1 MQVRFVALLALL
13 ALVLPAAAASL
24 SAEQT
29 HHCRWCATQFA
40 PAAVDSPAYRKYAP
54 DRRVD
59 LLHLALDVTPDF
71 KARTVAG
78 TATLTFK
85 PIATPL
91 EELRLDAVEL
101 RVASVTSSEKLASHE
116 VTDRE
121 IVLHF
126 APPIPVGKEARVTV
140 KYSAEPRKGLYFRT
154 PEMGYAETH
163 LWTQGEPGEARHWF
177 PSIDHPVEKFTS
189 EVTCRVPAG
198 MVALSNG
205 RQVSAQSGA
214 GGLVAFHWVQEKP
227 HVTYLITLVAGQLKK
242 IEDKHRD
249 IPLEFWTT
257 PSDHAAAPNS
267 FRNTKHMMQ
276 FFEREI
282 GVNYPWAK
290 YGQVAVHDYH
300 WGGMENTSLT
310 TLNFRTLFTPETENL
325 FSSDSL
331 VAHELAHQWF
341 GDLVTCKDWSHIWLN
356 EGFATYYDWM
366 WQGDF
371 GGTNETLYALYSAA
385 KGILANQNE
394 TRGIVWRKFGD
405 PEEMFNYLAYPKG
418 AWVLHMLRCQL
429 GADLY
434 RKCVRTY
441 LDRHGYGSVET
452 ADLRKVI
459 EELSGRSYERFFEQ
473 WVHGIGAPTLDVTY
487 AWDEKAK
494 LARVS
499 VRQTQKIS
507 DEAHLF
513 QFPLTLRFKSKSGV
527 TDHTVQIRDK
537 EEDFHLP
544 LKAAPDVVRVDPGL
558 TLLARINFKPATP
571 MLFAQLADKGD
582 FTGQLH
588 ALDNLAGRSDGETIA
603 KLKAALNSDSHYA
616 IRTRAADLLK
626 QARTDESL
634 AALIA
639 SAGGLQPPSAVS
651 GPKGATTAKNTTDG
665 GFKPPALAN
674 DARVRNAIV
683 AALGG
688 FYHDDAFAALK
699 QTLAT
704 EKNPGIQAAALR
716 ALGPYAKP
724 EARDLLVK
732 FLNAP
737 SYRDRLAEAAIAGM
751 KAQDDPA
758 FIAPLLAALQ
768 SRESTL
774 MSTVFS
780 AGLDALASLAR
791 NEAKKDAVRDFLTA
805 RVNSP
810 KERVRLAALT
820 ALGTLEDPRAIAAVE
835 TFTALAAD
843 RPEKAA
849 ADKALVQLR
858 TARKP
863 GEDLKGLRTEVLDL
877 QKSNRE
883 LKKDLETLKKKLE
896 AK

>member
-1 MQVRFVALLALL
+1 MQVRLVALLALL
-13 ALVLPAAAASL
+13 TFAASGHAASL
-24 SAEQT
+24 STEQQA
-29 HHCRWCATQFA
+29 HMCRWCSAQFA

-59 LLHLALDVTPDF
+59 ILHLALDVTPDF
-71 KARTVAG
+71 KARTLAG
-78 TATLTFK
+78 TATLSFK
-85 PIATPL
+85 PIASPL
-91 EELRLDAVEL
+91 EELRLDAVDL
-101 RVASVTSSEKLASHE
+101 RVASVSSSEKLLGHQ
-116 VTDRE
+116 VTDSQ
-121 IVLHF
+121 IVFTF

-163 LWTQGEPGEARHWF
+163 LWTQGEPSEARHWF
-177 PSIDHPVEKFTS
+177 PSFDHPVEKFTS
-189 EVTCRVPAG
+189 EVTCHVPAG

-205 RQVSAQSGA
+205 RQVSAQPGA
-214 GGLVAFHWVQEKP
+214 GGLIAFHWAQEKP
-227 HVTYLITLVAGQLKK
+227 HANYLITLVAGRLAK

-257 PSDHAAAPNS
+257 PSDLAAAPSS
-267 FRNTKHMMQ
+267 FRNTKNMMQ

-290 YGQVAVHDYH
+290 YGQACVHDYH

-310 TLNFRTLFTPETENL
+310 TLNFRTLFTAETENL
-325 FSSDSL
+325 FNSDSL

-341 GDLVTCKDWSHIWLN
+341 GDLVTCKDWSQIWLN
-356 EGFATYYDWM
+356 EGFATYYDWL

-371 GGTNETLYALYSAA
+371 GGTNETLFALHSAA

-394 TRGIVWRKFGD
+394 TRGIVWRKFGE

-441 LDRHGYGSVET
+441 LDRHAYGSVTTE
-452 ADLRKVI
+452 DLKKVI
-459 EELSGRSYERFFEQ
+459 EELSGRSFDRFFDQ
-473 WVHGIGAPTLDVTY
+473 WVHGIGAPTLEVNY
-487 AWDEKAK
+487 SWDEKAK

-499 VRQTQKIS
+499 VKQTQKIS
-507 DEAHLF
+507 DDAHLF
-513 QFPLTLRFKSKSGV
+513 QFPLTLRFKSKSGT
-527 TDHTVQIRDK
+527 TDHTVQVRDK
-537 EEDFHLP
+537 EEDFYIP

-558 TLLARINFKPATP
+558 TLLARINFKPPTP
-571 MLFAQLADKGD
+571 MLHAQLADKTD
-582 FTGQLH
+582 LIGQLL

-603 KLKAALNSDSHYA
+603 KLKAALNGDSHYA
-616 IRTRAADLLK
+616 VRTRAADLLK
-626 QARTDESL
+626 QARTDEAL
-634 AALIA
+634 AALLA
-639 SAGGLQPPSAVS
+639 SAAAV
-651 GPKGATTAKNTTDG
+651 GARTPTSVSRTADVG
-665 GFKPPALAN
+665 VRAP
-674 DARVRNAIV
+674 DARVRSAV
-683 AALGG
+683 VSALGG
-688 FYHDDAFAALK
+688 FYHEDAFAALK

-704 EKNPGIQAAALR
+704 EKNPGIQATALR

-724 EARDLLVK
+724 EVRDLLVK
-732 FLNAP
+732 FLNTP

-751 KAQDDPA
+751 KSQDDPA
-758 FIAPLLAALQ
+758 FAAPLLAALQ
-768 SRESTL
+768 SREATLQST
-774 MSTVFS
+774 TFS
-780 AGLDALASLAR
+780 AGLDALAFLSR
-791 NEAKKDAVRDFLTA
+791 NEAKKDSVRDFLA
-805 RVNSP
+805 VRVNSL
-810 KERVRLAALT
+810 KERVRLSAIT
-820 ALGTLEDPRAIAAVE
+820 ALGTLEDPRAIAVLE
-835 TFTALAAD
+835 TFTPLAAD

-849 ADKALVQLR
+849 ADKAIEKLR

-863 GEDLKGLRTEVLDL
+863 TDDLKGLRTEVLDL

>member
-1 MQVRFVALLALL
+1 MQVRLAVSFALLT
-13 ALVLPAAAASL
+13 LVLPTFAASL
-24 SAEQT
+24 ASGHA
-29 HHCRWCATQFA
+29 HHCRWCAAQFA

-101 RVASVTSSEKLASHE
+101 RVASVTSTEKLVAHQ

-126 APPIPVGKEARVTV
+126 APPVPVGKEARVTV

-163 LWTQGEPGEARHWF
+163 LWTQGEPGEARYWF

-205 RQVSAQSGA
+205 RQVSAQPGA
-214 GGLVAFHWVQEKP
+214 GGLVAFHWAQEKP

-257 PSDHAAAPNS
+257 PSDIAAAPNS
-267 FRNTKHMMQ
+267 FRHTKHMMQ

-290 YGQVAVHDYH
+290 YGQAAVHDYH

-310 TLNFRTLFTPETENL
+310 TLNFRTLFTAETENL

-356 EGFATYYDWM
+356 EGFATYYDWL

-371 GGTNETLYALYSAA
+371 GGTNETLHALYSAA

-434 RKCVRTY
+434 RQCVRTY
-441 LDRHGYGSVET
+441 LDRHAYGTVET

-473 WVHGIGAPTLDVTY
+473 WVYGIGAPTLDVTY

-499 VRQTQKIS
+499 VKQTQKIS

-527 TDHTVQIRDK
+527 TDHIVQVHDK
-537 EEDFHLP
+537 EEDFYLP

-558 TLLARINFKPATP
+558 TLLARINFKPAAP
-571 MLFAQLADKGD
+571 MLFAQFADKSD
-582 FTGQLH
+582 FIGQHH

-616 IRTRAADLLK
+616 IRSRAAELLK

-634 AALIA
+634 AALI
-639 SAGGLQPPSAVS
+639 SS
-651 GPKGATTAKNTTDG
+651 
-665 GFKPPALAN
+665 LAPTERETVR

-688 FYHDDAFAALK
+688 FYHEDAFAALK
-699 QTLAT
+699 QSLAT
-704 EKNPGIQAAALR
+704 EKNPGIQATALR

-732 FLNAP
+732 FLNTP

-751 KAQDDPA
+751 KAQEDSA
-758 FIAPLLAALQ
+758 FVAPLLAALQ
-768 SRESTL
+768 THEATL

-780 AGLDALASLAR
+780 AGLDALATLAR
-791 NEAKKDAVRDFLTA
+791 NEAKKDSLRDFLTA
-805 RVNSP
+805 RVNSS
-810 KERVRLAALT
+810 KERVRLAAIT
-820 ALGTLEDPRAIAAVE
+820 ALGTLEDARAIAALE
-835 TFTALAAD
+835 TFTGLAAD
-843 RPEKAA
+843 RPEKTA

-883 LKKDLETLKKKLE
+883 MKKDLEMLKKKLE

>member
-1 MQVRFVALLALL
+1 MQVRFLALL
-13 ALVLPAAAASL
+13 ALFMVVAPARAASL
-24 SAEQT
+24 SAEQQT
-29 HHCRWCATQFA
+29 HLCRWCSAQFA
-40 PAAVDSPAYRKYAP
+40 PAPVDSPAYRKYAP

-59 LLHLALDVTPDF
+59 ILHLALDVTPDF
-71 KARTVAG
+71 KARTLVG
-78 TATLTFK
+78 TATVTFK

-91 EELRLDAVEL
+91 EELRLDAVDL
-101 RVASVTSSEKLASHE
+101 RIASVTSSEKLLGHQ

-121 IVLHF
+121 IVFTF
-126 APPIPVGKEARVTV
+126 APPIPVGKEARVVV

-154 PEMGYAETH
+154 PEMGYPETH
-163 LWTQGEPGEARHWF
+163 LWTQGEPSEARHWF
-177 PSIDHPVEKFTS
+177 PSFDHPVEKFTS
-189 EVTCRVPAG
+189 EVTCHVPAG

-205 RQVSAQSGA
+205 RQVSAQPSA
-214 GGLVAFHWVQEKP
+214 GGLTAFHWVQEKP

-257 PSDHAAAPNS
+257 PRDLAAAPNS
-267 FRNTKHMMQ
+267 YRHTKHMME

-290 YGQVAVHDYH
+290 YGQAAVHDYH

-310 TLNFRTLFTPETENL
+310 TLNYRTLFTAETENL

-341 GDLVTCKDWSHIWLN
+341 GDFVTCKDWSQIWLN
-356 EGFATYYDWM
+356 EGFATYYDWL

-371 GGTNETLYALYSAA
+371 GGTNETLYALHSAA

-394 TRGIVWRKFGD
+394 TRGIVWRKFGE

-434 RKCVRTY
+434 RRCVRTY
-441 LDRHGYGSVET
+441 LDRHAFGSVTTE
-452 ADLRKVI
+452 DLKKVI
-459 EELSGRSYERFFEQ
+459 EELSGRSFDRFFDQ
-473 WVHGIGAPTLDVTY
+473 WVHGLGAPTLDVTY

-499 VRQTQKIS
+499 VKQSQKIS

-513 QFPLTLRFKSKSGV
+513 QFPLTLRFKSKSGT
-527 TDHTVQIRDK
+527 TDHTVQVRDK
-537 EEDFHLP
+537 EEDFYLP

-571 MLFAQLADKGD
+571 MLLAQLADKTD
-582 FTGQLH
+582 FLGQLH
-588 ALDNLAGRSDGETIA
+588 ALDNLAGRSDSETVA

-626 QARTDESL
+626 QARTDESMIALL
-634 AALIA
+634 ASTKQA
-639 SAGGLQPPSAVS
+639 
-651 GPKGATTAKNTTDG
+651 
-665 GFKPPALAN
+665 
-674 DARVRNAIV
+674 DARIRSSVV
-683 AALGG
+683 SALGG

-704 EKNPGIQAAALR
+704 EKNPGIQATALR

-724 EARDLLVK
+724 EVRDLLVK
-732 FLNAP
+732 FLNTP
-737 SYRDRLAEAAIAGM
+737 SYRDRLTEAAIAGM

-768 SRESTL
+768 SREATL
-774 MSTVFS
+774 PSTVFS
-780 AGLDALASLAR
+780 AGLDALATLAR
-791 NEAKKDAVRDFLTA
+791 NEPKKDSIRDFLTA

-810 KERVRLAALT
+810 KERVRLAAIT
-820 ALGTLEDPRAIAAVE
+820 ALGTLEDPRALAALE

-849 ADKALVQLR
+849 ADKALAQLR

-863 GEDLKGLRTEVLDL
+863 GDDLKGLRTEVLDL

>member
-1 MQVRFVALLALL
+1 MQIRPAALLALL
-13 ALVLPAAAASL
+13 AFVLPLA
-24 SAEQT
+24 AEQT
-29 HHCRWCATQFA
+29 HLCRWCAAQFA
-40 PAAVDSPAYRKYAP
+40 PAQVDSPAYRKYAP

-101 RVASVTSSEKLASHE
+101 RVASVTSSQKLAAHQ

-121 IVLHF
+121 IVLTF

-189 EVTCRVPAG
+189 EVTCHVPAG

-205 RQVSAQSGA
+205 RQVSAQPGA
-214 GGLVAFHWVQEKP
+214 GGLTAFHWAQEKP

-257 PSDHAAAPNS
+257 PSDLAAAPNS
-267 FRNTKHMMQ
+267 FRQTKHMMQ

-282 GVNYPWAK
+282 GVNYPWSK

-310 TLNFRTLFTPETENL
+310 TLNFRTLFTAETENL

-371 GGTNETLYALYSAA
+371 GGTNETLHALYSAA

-394 TRGIVWRKFGD
+394 TRGIVWRKFGEPD
-405 PEEMFNYLAYPKG
+405 EMFNYLAYPKG

-441 LDRHGYGSVET
+441 LDRHAYGSVET

-487 AWDEKAK
+487 TWDEKAK

-499 VRQTQKIS
+499 VKQSQKLS

-513 QFPLTLRFKSKSGV
+513 QFPLTLRFKSKSGT
-527 TDHTVQIRDK
+527 TDHTVQVRDK
-537 EEDFHLP
+537 EEDFYLP
-544 LKAAPDVVRVDPGL
+544 LKAAPEVVRVDPGL
-558 TLLARINFKPATP
+558 TLLARINFKPPTP
-571 MLFAQLADKGD
+571 MLLAQLADKTD
-582 FTGQLH
+582 LIGQLL
-588 ALDNLAGRSDGETIA
+588 ALDNLAGRSDGETIT
-603 KLKAALNSDSHYA
+603 KLKAALNGDSHYA
-616 IRTRAADLLK
+616 VRTRTAELLR

-634 AALIA
+634 AALVSSLA
-639 SAGGLQPPSAVS
+639 PTGGE
-651 GPKGATTAKNTTDG
+651 GRGEGAR
-665 GFKPPALAN
+665 

-683 AALGG
+683 SALGG
-688 FYHDDAFAALK
+688 FYHETAFAALK

-704 EKNPGIQAAALR
+704 EKNPGIQATALR
-716 ALGPYAKP
+716 ALGPYAKS
-724 EARDLLVK
+724 EVRDLLVK
-732 FLNAP
+732 FLNTP

-758 FIAPLLAALQ
+758 FA
-768 SRESTL
+768 T
-774 MSTVFS
+774 
-780 AGLDALASLAR
+780 
-791 NEAKKDAVRDFLTA
+791 
-805 RVNSP
+805 
-810 KERVRLAALT
+810 
-820 ALGTLEDPRAIAAVE
+820 
-835 TFTALAAD
+835 
-843 RPEKAA
+843 
-849 ADKALVQLR
+849 
-858 TARKP
+858 
-863 GEDLKGLRTEVLDL
+863 
-877 QKSNRE
+877 
-883 LKKDLETLKKKLE
+883 
-896 AK
+896 

>member
-1 MQVRFVALLALL
+1 MQVRLAVSFALLT
-13 ALVLPAAAASL
+13 LVLPTFAASL
-24 SAEQT
+24 ASGHA
-29 HHCRWCATQFA
+29 HHCRWCAAQFA

-78 TATLTFK
+78 TAMLTFK

-91 EELRLDAVEL
+91 EELRLDAVDL
-101 RVASVTSSEKLASHE
+101 HVASVTSTEKIAAHQ

-126 APPIPVGKEARVTV
+126 APPVPVGKEARVTV

-163 LWTQGEPGEARHWF
+163 LWTQGEPGEARYWF

-205 RQVSAQSGA
+205 RQVSAQPGA
-214 GGLVAFHWVQEKP
+214 GGLVAFHWAQEKP

-257 PSDHAAAPNS
+257 PSDIAAAPNS
-267 FRNTKHMMQ
+267 FRHTKHMMQ

-290 YGQVAVHDYH
+290 YGQAAVHDYH

-310 TLNFRTLFTPETENL
+310 TLNFRTLFTAETENL

-356 EGFATYYDWM
+356 EGFATYYDWL

-371 GGTNETLYALYSAA
+371 GGTNETLHALYSAA

-434 RKCVRTY
+434 RQCVRTY
-441 LDRHGYGSVET
+441 LDRHAYGTVET

-473 WVHGIGAPTLDVTY
+473 WVYGIGAPTLDVTY
-487 AWDEKAK
+487 AWDDKAK

-499 VRQTQKIS
+499 VKQTQKIS

-527 TDHTVQIRDK
+527 TDHIVQVRDK
-537 EEDFHLP
+537 EEDFYLP

-571 MLFAQLADKGD
+571 MLFAQLADKSD
-582 FTGQLH
+582 LIGQHH

-616 IRTRAADLLK
+616 IRSRAAELLK

-634 AALIA
+634 AALI
-639 SAGGLQPPSAVS
+639 SS
-651 GPKGATTAKNTTDG
+651 
-665 GFKPPALAN
+665 LAPTERETVR

-688 FYHDDAFAALK
+688 FYHEDAFAALK
-699 QTLAT
+699 QSLAT
-704 EKNPGIQAAALR
+704 EKNPGIQATALR

-732 FLNAP
+732 FLNTP
-737 SYRDRLAEAAIAGM
+737 SYRDRLAEAAMAGM

-758 FIAPLLAALQ
+758 FVAPLLAALQ
-768 SRESTL
+768 AHEATL

-780 AGLDALASLAR
+780 AGLDALATLAR
-791 NEAKKDAVRDFLTA
+791 NEAKKDSLRDFLTA
-805 RVNSP
+805 RVNSS
-810 KERVRLAALT
+810 KERVRLAAIT
-820 ALGTLEDPRAIAAVE
+820 ALGTLEDPRAIAALE
-835 TFTALAAD
+835 TFTGLAAD
-843 RPEKAA
+843 RPEKTA
-849 ADKALVQLR
+849 ADKALVLLR

-883 LKKDLETLKKKLE
+883 MKKDLEMLKKKLE

>member
-1 MQVRFVALLALL
+1 MQVRLAALLALF
-13 ALVLPAAAASL
+13 AFVAPL
-24 SAEQT
+24 SAEQQT
-29 HHCRWCATQFA
+29 HLCRWCSAQFA
-40 PAAVDSPAYRKYAP
+40 PAPVDSPAYRKYAP

-59 LLHLALDVTPDF
+59 ILHLALDVTPDF
-71 KARTVAG
+71 KARSIAG
-78 TATLTFK
+78 TATVTFK

-91 EELRLDAVEL
+91 EELRLDAVDL
-101 RVASVTSSEKLASHE
+101 RIASVTSSEKLLGHQ

-121 IVLHF
+121 IVFTF
-126 APPIPVGKEARVTV
+126 APPIPVGKEARVVV

-163 LWTQGEPGEARHWF
+163 LWTQGEPSEARHWF
-177 PSIDHPVEKFTS
+177 PSFDHPVEKFTS
-189 EVTCRVPAG
+189 EMTCHVPAG

-205 RQVSAQSGA
+205 RQVSAQPGA
-214 GGLVAFHWVQEKP
+214 GGLTAFHWVQEKP

-257 PSDHAAAPNS
+257 PSDLAAAPNS
-267 FRNTKHMMQ
+267 FRNTRHMMQ

-290 YGQVAVHDYH
+290 YGQAAVHDYH

-310 TLNFRTLFTPETENL
+310 TLNFRTLFTAETENL

-341 GDLVTCKDWSHIWLN
+341 GDMVTCKDWSQIWLN
-356 EGFATYYDWM
+356 EGFATYYDWL
-366 WQGDF
+366 WQGDH
-371 GGTNETLYALYSAA
+371 GGTNETLFALHSAA
-385 KGILANQNE
+385 KGILANANE
-394 TRGIVWRKFGD
+394 TRGIVWRKFGE

-434 RKCVRTY
+434 RRCIRTY
-441 LDRHGYGSVET
+441 LDRHAFGSVTTE
-452 ADLRKVI
+452 DLKKVI
-459 EELSGRSYERFFEQ
+459 EEQSGRSFDRFFDQ

-494 LARVS
+494 LARVT
-499 VRQTQKIS
+499 VKQTQKIS

-513 QFPLTLRFKSKSGV
+513 QFPLTLRFKSKSGT
-527 TDHTVQIRDK
+527 TDHTVQVRDK
-537 EEDFHLP
+537 EEDFYLP

-558 TLLARINFKPATP
+558 TLLARINFKPAAP
-571 MLFAQLADKGD
+571 MLFAQLADKSD

-588 ALDNLAGRSDGETIA
+588 ALDNLGGRSDGETIA

-626 QARTDESL
+626 QARTDEAL

-639 SAGGLQPPSAVS
+639 SAGGLQPPS
-651 GPKGATTAKNTTDG
+651 
-665 GFKPPALAN
+665 

-683 AALGG
+683 SALGG
-688 FYHDDAFAALK
+688 FYHDDAFAALRH
-699 QTLAT
+699 TLTT
-704 EKNPGIQAAALR
+704 EKNPGIQATALR
-716 ALGPYAKP
+716 ALGAYAKP
-724 EARDLLVK
+724 EVRDLLVK
-732 FLNAP
+732 FLNTP

-758 FIAPLLAALQ
+758 FVAPLLATLQ
-768 SRESTL
+768 SREATL

-780 AGLDALASLAR
+780 AGLDALATLAR
-791 NEAKKDAVRDFLTA
+791 NEAKKDSIRDFLTA

-810 KERVRLAALT
+810 KERVRLAAIA
-820 ALGTLEDPRAIAAVE
+820 ALGTLEDPRAIAALE

-843 RPEKAA
+843 RPEKTA
-849 ADKALVQLR
+849 ADKALAQLR

-896 AK
+896 PKP

>member
-1 MQVRFVALLALL
+1 MQVRPAALLALIAL
-13 ALVLPAAAASL
+13 AFPAIAASL
-24 SAEQT
+24 STEQQT
-29 HHCRWCATQFA
+29 HLCRWCSAQFA
-40 PAAVDSPAYRKYAP
+40 PAPVDSPAYRKYAP

-59 LLHLALDVTPDF
+59 ILHLALDVTPDF
-71 KARTVAG
+71 KARTIAG
-78 TATLTFK
+78 TATVSFK

-91 EELRLDAVEL
+91 EELRLDAVDL
-101 RVASVTSSEKLASHE
+101 RVASVTSSEKLAAHQ

-121 IVLHF
+121 IVFTF

-154 PEMGYAETH
+154 PEMGYPETH
-163 LWTQGEPGEARHWF
+163 LWTQGEPSEARHWF
-177 PSIDHPVEKFTS
+177 PSFDHPVEKFTS
-189 EVTCRVPAG
+189 EVTCHMPAG

-214 GGLVAFHWVQEKP
+214 GGLTAFHWVQEKP

-257 PSDHAAAPNS
+257 PSDLAAAPNS
-267 FRNTKHMMQ
+267 FRQTKHMMQ

-290 YGQVAVHDYH
+290 YGQAAVHDYH

-310 TLNFRTLFTPETENL
+310 TLNFRTLFTAETENL

-371 GGTNETLYALYSAA
+371 GGTNETLYALHSAA
-385 KGILANQNE
+385 KGILANANE

-434 RKCVRTY
+434 RRCVRTY
-441 LDRHGYGSVET
+441 LDRHAFGSVET

-459 EELSGRSYERFFEQ
+459 EELSGRSFERFFEQ

-487 AWDEKAK
+487 AWDEKTK

-499 VRQTQKIS
+499 VKQSQKIS

-513 QFPLTLRFKSKSGV
+513 QFPLTLRFKSKSGT
-527 TDHTVQIRDK
+527 TDHTVQVRDK
-537 EEDFHLP
+537 EEDFYLP

-558 TLLARINFKPATP
+558 TLLARINFKPAAP
-571 MLFAQLADKGD
+571 MLFAQLADKTD
-582 FTGQLH
+582 LIGQLL
-588 ALDNLAGRSDGETIA
+588 ALENLAGRSDGETIA
-603 KLKAALNSDSHYA
+603 KLKATLNSDSHYGV
-616 IRTRAADLLK
+616 RTRAADLIK
-626 QARTDESL
+626 QARTDEAL
-634 AALIA
+634 AALVSSLA
-639 SAGGLQPPSAVS
+639 PTGGEGRVE
-651 GPKGATTAKNTTDG
+651 GVR
-665 GFKPPALAN
+665 
-674 DARVRNAIV
+674 DARVRNAVIS
-683 AALGG
+683 ALGG
-688 FYHDDAFAALK
+688 FYHEDAFAALK
-699 QTLAT
+699 RVLAT
-704 EKNPGIQAAALR
+704 EKNPGIQSTALR

-724 EARDLLVK
+724 EVRDLLVK
-732 FLNAP
+732 FLNTP

-758 FIAPLLAALQ
+758 FVAPLLTALQ
-768 SRESTL
+768 SRETAL

-791 NEAKKDAVRDFLTA
+791 NEPKKDSVRDFLTA

-810 KERVRLAALT
+810 KERVRLAAIT
-820 ALGTLEDPRAIAAVE
+820 ALGTLEDPRAIAALE

-883 LKKDLETLKKKLE
+883 LKKDLETLKKKIE

>member
-1 MQVRFVALLALL
+1 MQFRPAALLALL
-13 ALVLPAAAASL
+13 TLAVSASAASL
-24 SAEQT
+24 STEQV
-29 HHCRWCATQFA
+29 HLCRWCSAQFA

-59 LLHLALDVTPDF
+59 ILHLALDVTPDF

-78 TATLTFK
+78 TATVSFK

-101 RVASVTSSEKLASHE
+101 RVASVTSSEKLAAHQ

-121 IVLHF
+121 IVVTF

-140 KYSAEPRKGLYFRT
+140 KYSTEPRKGLYFRT
-154 PEMGYAETH
+154 PEMGYPETH
-163 LWTQGEPGEARHWF
+163 LWTQGEPSEARHWF
-177 PSIDHPVEKFTS
+177 PSFDHPVEKFTS
-189 EVTCRVPAG
+189 EVTCHVPAG

-205 RQVSAQSGA
+205 RQVSARPGA
-214 GGLVAFHWVQEKP
+214 GGLTAFHWVQEKP

-242 IEDKHRD
+242 IEDQHRD
-249 IPLEFWTT
+249 IPLTFWTT
-257 PSDHAAAPNS
+257 PSDLAAAPNS
-267 FRNTKHMMQ
+267 FRHTKHMMQ

-282 GVNYPWAK
+282 GVNYPWAQ

-300 WGGMENTSLT
+300 WGGMENTSLS
-310 TLNFRTLFTPETENL
+310 TLNFRTLFTAETENL

-371 GGTNETLYALYSAA
+371 GGTNETLYALHSAA

-394 TRGIVWRKFGD
+394 TRGMVWRKFGE

-434 RKCVRTY
+434 RRCVRTWV
-441 LDRHGYGSVET
+441 DRHAYGSVET

-487 AWDEKAK
+487 AWDEKAR
-494 LARVS
+494 LARVTVKQS
-499 VRQTQKIS
+499 QKIS

-513 QFPLTLRFKSKSGV
+513 QFPLTLRFKSKSGT
-527 TDHTVQIRDK
+527 TDHTVQVRDK
-537 EEDFHLP
+537 EEDFYLP

-558 TLLARINFKPATP
+558 TLLARINFKPAAP
-571 MLFAQLADKGD
+571 MLFAQLADKTD
-582 FTGQLH
+582 LIGQLL

-603 KLKAALNSDSHYA
+603 KLKAALTGDSHYSV
-616 IRTRAADLLK
+616 RTRAAELLR

-634 AALIA
+634 AALVSSLA
-639 SAGGLQPPSAVS
+639 PTGGEGRGEGVR
-651 GPKGATTAKNTTDG
+651 
-665 GFKPPALAN
+665 
-674 DARVRNAIV
+674 DARVRNATV
-683 AALGG
+683 SALGG
-688 FYHDDAFAALK
+688 FYHNDAFAALK
-699 QTLAT
+699 QSLAT
-704 EKNPGIQAAALR
+704 EKNPGIQATALR

-724 EARDLLVK
+724 EVRDLLVK
-732 FLNAP
+732 FLNTP
-737 SYRDRLAEAAIAGM
+737 SYRARLAEAAIAAM

-758 FIAPLLAALQ
+758 FAAPLLAALQ
-768 SRESTL
+768 SREATL
-774 MSTVFS
+774 PSTVFS
-780 AGLDALASLAR
+780 AGLDALASLSR
-791 NEAKKDAVRDFLTA
+791 NEAKKDSIRDFLTA

-810 KERVRLAALT
+810 KERVRLAT
-820 ALGTLEDPRAIAAVE
+820 IVALGTLEDPRAIAALE
-835 TFTALAAD
+835 TFTPLAAD
-843 RPEKAA
+843 RPERAA
-849 ADKALVQLR
+849 ADKSLAQLR

-883 LKKDLETLKKKLE
+883 LKRDLETLKKKVE
-896 AK
+896 SKP

>member
-1 MQVRFVALLALL
+1 MQVRLAALLALFAFVAPL
-13 ALVLPAAAASL
+13 A
-24 SAEQT
+24 AEHQT
-29 HHCRWCATQFA
+29 HLCRWCSAQFA
-40 PAAVDSPAYRKYAP
+40 PAPVDSSAYRKYAP

-59 LLHLALDVTPDF
+59 ILHLALDVTPDF
-71 KARTVAG
+71 KARTLAG
-78 TATLTFK
+78 TATVTFK

-91 EELRLDAVEL
+91 EELRLDAVDL
-101 RVASVTSSEKLASHE
+101 RIASVTSSEKLLGHQ

-121 IVLHF
+121 IVLTF
-126 APPIPVGKEARVTV
+126 APPIPVGKEARVVV

-154 PEMGYAETH
+154 PEMGYPETH
-163 LWTQGEPGEARHWF
+163 LWTQGEPSEARHWF
-177 PSIDHPVEKFTS
+177 PSFDHPVEKFTS
-189 EVTCRVPAG
+189 EVTCHVPAG

-205 RQVSAQSGA
+205 RQVSAQPGA
-214 GGLVAFHWVQEKP
+214 GGLTAFHWVQEKP
-227 HVTYLITLVAGQLKK
+227 HANYLITLVAGQLKK
-242 IEDKHRD
+242 IEDQHRD

-257 PSDHAAAPNS
+257 PSDLAAAPNS
-267 FRNTKHMMQ
+267 FRHTKHMMQ

-290 YGQVAVHDYH
+290 YGQAAVHDYH

-310 TLNFRTLFTPETENL
+310 TLNFRTLFTAETENL
-325 FSSDSL
+325 FNSDSL

-356 EGFATYYDWM
+356 EGFATYYDWL
-366 WQGDF
+366 WQGDH
-371 GGTNETLYALYSAA
+371 GGTNETLFALHSAA

-394 TRGIVWRKFGD
+394 TRGIVWRKFGE

-434 RKCVRTY
+434 RKCIRTY
-441 LDRHGYGSVET
+441 LDRHAYGSVTTE
-452 ADLRKVI
+452 DLKKVI
-459 EELSGRSYERFFEQ
+459 EEQSGRSFDRFFDQ
-473 WVHGIGAPTLDVTY
+473 WVHGIGAPTLDVNY
-487 AWDEKAK
+487 SWDEKTK

-499 VRQTQKIS
+499 VKQSQKIS

-513 QFPLTLRFKSKSGV
+513 QFPLTLRFKSKSGT
-527 TDHTVQIRDK
+527 TDHTVQVRDK
-537 EEDFHLP
+537 DEDFYLP
-544 LKAAPDVVRVDPGL
+544 LKAAPEVVRVDPGL
-558 TLLARINFKPATP
+558 TLLARINFKPPTP
-571 MLFAQLADKGD
+571 MLHAQLADKTD
-582 FTGQLH
+582 FLGQLH
-588 ALDNLAGRSDGETIA
+588 ALENLTGRSDSETIV
-603 KLKAALNSDSHYA
+603 KLKAALNSDSHHT

-639 SAGGLQPPSAVS
+639 SLGAWTPTS
-651 GPKGATTAKNTTDG
+651 GSGAADVG
-665 GFKPPALAN
+665 VRAPA
-674 DARVRNAIV
+674 DARVRNTIV
-683 AALGG
+683 SALAG

-699 QTLAT
+699 QTLT
-704 EKNPGIQAAALR
+704 SEKNPGIQAAALR

-724 EARDLLVK
+724 EVRDLLVK
-732 FLNAP
+732 FLNTP
-737 SYRDRLAEAAIAGM
+737 SYRDRLAEAAITGM

-758 FIAPLLAALQ
+758 FVAPLLTALQ
-768 SRESTL
+768 SREATL

-780 AGLDALASLAR
+780 AGLDTLASLSR
-791 NEAKKDAVRDFLTA
+791 NDAKKDSIRDFLTA

-810 KERVRLAALT
+810 KERVRLAAIT
-820 ALGTLEDPRAIAAVE
+820 ALGTLEDPRAIAALD

-849 ADKALVQLR
+849 ADKAIAQLR
-858 TARKP
+858 AGRKP
-863 GEDLKGLRTEVLDL
+863 TDDLKALRTEVLDL

-896 AK
+896 SKP

>member
-1 MQVRFVALLALL
+1 MQIRSATLLTLL
-13 ALVLPAAAASL
+13 TLVASL
-24 SAEQT
+24 VAEQQA
-29 HHCRWCATQFA
+29 HVCRWCSTQFA

-54 DRRVD
+54 DRRAD
-59 LLHLALDVTPDF
+59 ILHLALDVTPDF
-71 KARTVAG
+71 KARTIAG

-101 RVASVTSSEKLASHE
+101 RVASVTSSEKLLGHQ

-121 IVLHF
+121 IVLTF
-126 APPIPVGKEARVTV
+126 APPIPIGKEARVTV

-154 PEMGYAETH
+154 PEMGYPETH
-163 LWTQGEPGEARHWF
+163 LWTQGEPSEARHWF
-177 PSIDHPVEKFTS
+177 PSFDHPVEKFTS
-189 EVTCRVPAG
+189 EVTCRVPVG

-205 RQVSAQSGA
+205 RQVSAQPGA
-214 GGLVAFHWVQEKP
+214 GGLTAFHWLQEKP
-227 HVTYLITLVAGQLKK
+227 HVNYLITLVAGQLKK

-257 PSDHAAAPNS
+257 PSDLAAAPNS
-267 FRNTKHMMQ
+267 FRQTKHMMQ

-310 TLNFRTLFTPETENL
+310 TLNYRTLFTAETENL

-341 GDLVTCKDWSHIWLN
+341 GDMVTCKDWSHIWLN
-356 EGFATYYDWM
+356 EGFATYYDWL

-371 GGTNETLYALYSAA
+371 GGTNETLHALYTAA

-394 TRGIVWRKFGD
+394 TRGMVWRKFGE

-441 LDRHGYGSVET
+441 LERHAFGSVET

-473 WVHGIGAPTLDVTY
+473 WVYGIGAPTLDVTY
-487 AWDEKAK
+487 AWDEKSK
-494 LARVS
+494 LARVTVKQS
-499 VRQTQKIS
+499 QKIS

-537 EEDFHLP
+537 EEDFYVA
-544 LKAAPDVVRVDPGL
+544 LKASPDVVRVDPGL

-571 MLFAQLADKGD
+571 MLFAQLADKSD

-588 ALDNLAGRSDGETIA
+588 ALDNLAGRSDAETIG
-603 KLKAALNSDSHYA
+603 KLKATLNSDSHYA
-616 IRTRAADLLK
+616 VRTRTADLLK

-634 AALIA
+634 TALT
-639 SAGGLQPPSAVS
+639 SSL
-651 GPKGATTAKNTTDG
+651 ATTG
-665 GFKPPALAN
+665 GEGIR
-674 DARVRNAIV
+674 DARVRNAVV

-688 FYHDDAFAALK
+688 FYHNDAFTALK
-699 QTLAT
+699 QVLTT
-704 EKNPGIQAAALR
+704 EKNPGIQATALR
-716 ALGPYAKP
+716 TLGPYAKP

-732 FLNAP
+732 FLNIT
-737 SYRDRLAEAAIAGM
+737 SYRDRLSEAAIAAI

-758 FIAPLLAALQ
+758 FAAPLLAALQ
-768 SRESTL
+768 QRETTL
-774 MSTVFS
+774 PSTVFS
-780 AGLDALASLAR
+780 AGLDAMASLAR
-791 NEAKKDAVRDFLTA
+791 NEPKKDSVRDFLTA

-810 KERVRLAALT
+810 KERVCLAAIA
-820 ALGTLEDPRAIAAVE
+820 ALGTLEDPRAIAVLE
-835 TFTALAAD
+835 TFTSLAAN
-843 RPEKAA
+843 RPEKTA
-849 ADKALVQLR
+849 ADKALGQLR
-858 TARKP
+858 TVRKP
-863 GEDLKGLRTEVLDL
+863 GDDLKGLRTEVLDL

-896 AK
+896 SK

>member
-1 MQVRFVALLALL
+1 MQFRPAALLALFAFAAPL
-13 ALVLPAAAASL
+13 A
-24 SAEQT
+24 AEQA
-29 HHCRWCATQFA
+29 HLCRWCAAQFA

-91 EELRLDAVEL
+91 DELRLDAVEL
-101 RVASVTSSEKLASHE
+101 RVASVTSSEKLAAHQ

-121 IVLHF
+121 IVLTF
-126 APPIPVGKEARVTV
+126 SPAIPAGKEARVTV

-205 RQVSAQSGA
+205 RQVSAQPGA
-214 GGLVAFHWVQEKP
+214 GGLTAFHWAQEKP

-257 PSDHAAAPNS
+257 PSDLAAAPNS
-267 FRNTKHMMQ
+267 FRHTKHMMQ

-290 YGQVAVHDYH
+290 YGQACVHDYH

-356 EGFATYYDWM
+356 EGFATYYDWL

-371 GGTNETLYALYSAA
+371 GGTNETLHALYSAA

-394 TRGIVWRKFGD
+394 TRGIVWRKFGA

-434 RKCVRTY
+434 RRCVRTW
-441 LDRHGYGSVET
+441 LDRHAYGSVET

-473 WVHGIGAPTLDVTY
+473 WVHGIGAPTLDVSY

-499 VRQTQKIS
+499 VRQTQRIS

-513 QFPLTLRFKSKSGV
+513 QFPLTLRFKSKSGT
-527 TDHTVQIRDK
+527 TDHTVQVRDK
-537 EEDFHLP
+537 EEDFYLP

-558 TLLARINFKPATP
+558 TVLARINFRPATP
-571 MLFAQLADKGD
+571 MLFAQLADKSD
-582 FTGQLH
+582 LIGQLH

-603 KLKAALNSDSHYA
+603 KLKAALTSDAHYSV
-616 IRTRAADLLK
+616 RTRAAELLR

-639 SAGGLQPPSAVS
+639 SAGGFQPPSGRRQDAAGTS
-651 GPKGATTAKNTTDG
+651 
-665 GFKPPALAN
+665 

-683 AALGG
+683 SALGG
-688 FYHDDAFAALK
+688 FYHENAFAALK
-699 QTLAT
+699 QVLAT
-704 EKNPGIQAAALR
+704 EKNPGIQATALR

-724 EARDLLVK
+724 DVRDLLVK
-732 FLNAP
+732 FLNTP

-758 FIAPLLAALQ
+758 FAAPLLAALQ
-768 SRESTL
+768 SREATL

-780 AGLDALASLAR
+780 AGLDALATLSR
-791 NEAKKDAVRDFLTA
+791 NEPKKDSVRDFLAA

-810 KERVRLAALT
+810 KERVRLAAIT
-820 ALGTLEDPRAIAAVE
+820 ALGTLEDPRAIAALE

-849 ADKALVQLR
+849 ADKALLQLR

-883 LKKDLETLKKKLE
+883 LKRDLETLKKKLE

>member
-1 MQVRFVALLALL
+1 MQFRPAAFLALL
-13 ALVLPAAAASL
+13 AFAVPTLAASL
-24 SAEQT
+24 ATEQQT
-29 HHCRWCATQFA
+29 HLCRWCAAQFA

-91 EELRLDAVEL
+91 DELRLDAVEL
-101 RVASVTSSEKLASHE
+101 RVASVTSSEKLATHQ

-121 IVLHF
+121 LVLHF

-205 RQVSAQSGA
+205 RQVSAQPGA
-214 GGLVAFHWVQEKP
+214 GGLTAFHWAQEKP
-227 HVTYLITLVAGQLKK
+227 HVNYLITLVAGQLKK

-257 PSDHAAAPNS
+257 PSDLAAAPNS

-290 YGQVAVHDYH
+290 YGQAAVHDYH

-356 EGFATYYDWM
+356 EGFATYYDWL

-371 GGTNETLYALYSAA
+371 GGTNETLHALYSAA

-394 TRGIVWRKFGD
+394 TRGIVWRKFGE

-434 RKCVRTY
+434 RRCVRTY

-459 EELSGRSYERFFEQ
+459 EELSGRSFERFFEQ

-499 VRQTQKIS
+499 VKQTQKIS

-513 QFPLTLRFKSKSGV
+513 QFPLPLGFKSKSGV

-537 EEDFHLP
+537 EEDFYIP

-558 TLLARINFKPATP
+558 TLLARINFKPAAP

-588 ALDNLAGRSDGETIA
+588 ALDNLAGRSDAETIA
-603 KLKAALNSDSHYA
+603 KLKAALNSDSHHA

-634 AALIA
+634 AALLSSLA
-639 SAGGLQPPSAVS
+639 PTGGE
-651 GPKGATTAKNTTDG
+651 GRGEG
-665 GFKPPALAN
+665 IR
-674 DARVRNAIV
+674 DARVRNAVV

-688 FYHDDAFAALK
+688 FYHEDAFAALK
-699 QTLAT
+699 QSLAT
-704 EKNPGIQAAALR
+704 EKNPGIQATALR

-732 FLNAP
+732 FLNTP
-737 SYRDRLAEAAIAGM
+737 SHRDRLAEAAIAGM

-758 FIAPLLAALQ
+758 FIPPLLAALQ
-768 SRESTL
+768 SREATL

-791 NEAKKDAVRDFLTA
+791 NEPKKDSIRDFLTA

-810 KERVRLAALT
+810 KERVRLAAIA
-820 ALGTLEDPRAIAAVE
+820 ALGTLEDPRAIAALE
-835 TFTALAAD
+835 TFTALAPD

>member
-1 MQVRFVALLALL
+1 MQVRLAISFALLT
-13 ALVLPAAAASL
+13 LVLPTFAASL
-24 SAEQT
+24 ASGHA
-29 HHCRWCATQFA
+29 HHCRWCAAQFA

-91 EELRLDAVEL
+91 EELRLDAVDL
-101 RVASVTSSEKLASHE
+101 RVASVTSTEKLAAHQ

-126 APPIPVGKEARVTV
+126 APPVPVGKEARVTV

-163 LWTQGEPGEARHWF
+163 LWTQGEPGEARYWF

-205 RQVSAQSGA
+205 RQVSAQPGA
-214 GGLVAFHWVQEKP
+214 GGLVAFHWAQEKP

-257 PSDHAAAPNS
+257 PSDLAAAPNS
-267 FRNTKHMMQ
+267 FRHTKHMMQ

-290 YGQVAVHDYH
+290 YGQAAVHDYH

-310 TLNFRTLFTPETENL
+310 TLNFRTLFTAETENL

-356 EGFATYYDWM
+356 EGFATYYDWL

-371 GGTNETLYALYSAA
+371 GGTNETLHALYSAA

-434 RKCVRTY
+434 RQCVRTY
-441 LDRHGYGSVET
+441 LDRHAYGTVET

-473 WVHGIGAPTLDVTY
+473 WVYGIGAPTLDVTY
-487 AWDEKAK
+487 AWDDKAK

-499 VRQTQKIS
+499 VKQTQKIS

-513 QFPLTLRFKSKSGV
+513 QFSLTLRFKSKSGV
-527 TDHTVQIRDK
+527 TDHIVQVRDK
-537 EEDFHLP
+537 EEDFYLP

-571 MLFAQLADKGD
+571 MLFAQLADKSD
-582 FTGQLH
+582 LIGQHH

-616 IRTRAADLLK
+616 IRSRAAELLK
-626 QARTDESL
+626 QTRTDESL
-634 AALIA
+634 AALI
-639 SAGGLQPPSAVS
+639 SS
-651 GPKGATTAKNTTDG
+651 
-665 GFKPPALAN
+665 LAPTERETVR
-674 DARVRNAIV
+674 DARVRDAIV

-688 FYHDDAFAALK
+688 FYHEDAFAALK
-699 QTLAT
+699 QSLAT
-704 EKNPGIQAAALR
+704 EKNPGIQATALR

-732 FLNAP
+732 FLNTP

-751 KAQDDPA
+751 KTQEDPA
-758 FIAPLLAALQ
+758 FVAPLLAALQ
-768 SRESTL
+768 THEATL

-780 AGLDALASLAR
+780 AGLDALATLAR
-791 NEAKKDAVRDFLTA
+791 NEAKKDSLRDFLTA
-805 RVNSP
+805 RVNAP
-810 KERVRLAALT
+810 KERVRLAAIT
-820 ALGTLEDPRAIAAVE
+820 ALGTLEDPRATAALE
-835 TFTALAAD
+835 TFTGLAAD

-849 ADKALVQLR
+849 AERALAQLR

-883 LKKDLETLKKKLE
+883 MKKDLEMLKKKLE

>member
-1 MQVRFVALLALL
+1 MQVRLAVSFALLT
-13 ALVLPAAAASL
+13 LVLPTFAASL
-24 SAEQT
+24 ASGHA
-29 HHCRWCATQFA
+29 HHCRWCAAQFA

-91 EELRLDAVEL
+91 EELRLDAVDL
-101 RVASVTSSEKLASHE
+101 HVASVTSTEKIAAHQ

-126 APPIPVGKEARVTV
+126 APPVPVGKEARVTV

-163 LWTQGEPGEARHWF
+163 LWTQGEPGEARYWF

-205 RQVSAQSGA
+205 RQVSAQPGA
-214 GGLVAFHWVQEKP
+214 GGLVAFHWAQEKP

-257 PSDHAAAPNS
+257 PSDLAAAPNS
-267 FRNTKHMMQ
+267 FRHTKHMMQ

-290 YGQVAVHDYH
+290 YGQAAVHDYH

-310 TLNFRTLFTPETENL
+310 TLNFRTLFTAETENL

-356 EGFATYYDWM
+356 EGFATYYDWL

-371 GGTNETLYALYSAA
+371 GGTNETLHALYSAA

-434 RKCVRTY
+434 RQCVRTY
-441 LDRHGYGSVET
+441 LDRHAYGTVET

-473 WVHGIGAPTLDVTY
+473 WVYGIGAPTLDVTY
-487 AWDEKAK
+487 AWDDKAK

-499 VRQTQKIS
+499 VKQTQKIS

-527 TDHTVQIRDK
+527 TDHIVQVRDK
-537 EEDFHLP
+537 EEDFYLP

-571 MLFAQLADKGD
+571 MLFAQLADKSD
-582 FTGQLH
+582 LIGQHH

-616 IRTRAADLLK
+616 IRSRAAELLK

-634 AALIA
+634 AALI
-639 SAGGLQPPSAVS
+639 SS
-651 GPKGATTAKNTTDG
+651 
-665 GFKPPALAN
+665 LAPTERETVR

-683 AALGG
+683 SALGG
-688 FYHDDAFAALK
+688 FYHEDAFAALK
-699 QTLAT
+699 QSLAT
-704 EKNPGIQAAALR
+704 EKNPGIQATALR

-732 FLNAP
+732 FLNTP

-751 KAQDDPA
+751 KAQEDPA
-758 FIAPLLAALQ
+758 FVAPLLAALQ
-768 SRESTL
+768 AHEATL

-780 AGLDALASLAR
+780 AGLDALATLAR
-791 NEAKKDAVRDFLTA
+791 NEAKKDSLRDFLTA
-805 RVNSP
+805 RVNSS
-810 KERVRLAALT
+810 KERVRLAAIT
-820 ALGTLEDPRAIAAVE
+820 ALGTLEDPRAIAALE
-835 TFTALAAD
+835 TFTGLAAD
-843 RPEKAA
+843 RPEKTA
-849 ADKALVQLR
+849 ADKALVLLR

-883 LKKDLETLKKKLE
+883 MKKDLEMLKKKLE

>member
-1 MQVRFVALLALL
+1 MQVRLAVSFALLT
-13 ALVLPAAAASL
+13 LVLPTFAASL
-24 SAEQT
+24 ASGHA
-29 HHCRWCATQFA
+29 HHCRWCAAQFA

-78 TATLTFK
+78 TAMLTFK

-91 EELRLDAVEL
+91 EELRLDAVDL
-101 RVASVTSSEKLASHE
+101 HVASVTSTEKIAAHQ

-126 APPIPVGKEARVTV
+126 APPVPVGKEARVTV

-163 LWTQGEPGEARHWF
+163 LWTQGEPGEARYWF

-205 RQVSAQSGA
+205 RQVSAQPGA
-214 GGLVAFHWVQEKP
+214 GGLVAFHWAQEKP

-257 PSDHAAAPNS
+257 PSDLAAAPNS
-267 FRNTKHMMQ
+267 FRHTKHMMQ

-290 YGQVAVHDYH
+290 YGQAAVHDYH

-310 TLNFRTLFTPETENL
+310 TLNFRTLFTAETENL

-356 EGFATYYDWM
+356 EGFATYYDWL

-371 GGTNETLYALYSAA
+371 GGTNETLHALYSAA

-434 RKCVRTY
+434 RQCVRTY
-441 LDRHGYGSVET
+441 LDRHAYGTVET

-473 WVHGIGAPTLDVTY
+473 WVYGIGAPTLDVTY

-499 VRQTQKIS
+499 VKQTQKIS

-527 TDHTVQIRDK
+527 TDHIVQVHDK
-537 EEDFHLP
+537 EEDFYLP

-558 TLLARINFKPATP
+558 TLLARINFKPAAP
-571 MLFAQLADKGD
+571 MLFAQFADKSD
-582 FTGQLH
+582 FIGQHH

-616 IRTRAADLLK
+616 IRSRAAELLK

-634 AALIA
+634 AALI
-639 SAGGLQPPSAVS
+639 SS
-651 GPKGATTAKNTTDG
+651 
-665 GFKPPALAN
+665 LAPTERETVR

-688 FYHDDAFAALK
+688 FYHEDAFAALK
-699 QTLAT
+699 QSLAT
-704 EKNPGIQAAALR
+704 EKNPGIQASALR

-732 FLNAP
+732 FLNTP

-751 KAQDDPA
+751 KAQEDPA
-758 FIAPLLAALQ
+758 FVAPLLAALQ
-768 SRESTL
+768 AHEATL

-780 AGLDALASLAR
+780 AGLDALATLAR
-791 NEAKKDAVRDFLTA
+791 NEAKKDSLRDFLTA
-805 RVNSP
+805 RVNSS
-810 KERVRLAALT
+810 KERVRLAAIT
-820 ALGTLEDPRAIAAVE
+820 ALGTLEDPRAIAALE
-835 TFTALAAD
+835 TFTGLAAD
-843 RPEKAA
+843 RPEKTA
-849 ADKALVQLR
+849 ADKALVLLR

-883 LKKDLETLKKKLE
+883 MKKDLEMLKKKLE

>member
-1 MQVRFVALLALL
+1 MQVRLAISFALLT
-13 ALVLPAAAASL
+13 LVLPTFAASL
-24 SAEQT
+24 ASGHA
-29 HHCRWCATQFA
+29 HHCRWCAAQFA

-91 EELRLDAVEL
+91 EELRLDAVDL
-101 RVASVTSSEKLASHE
+101 RVASVTSTEKLAAHQ

-121 IVLHF
+121 IVFHF
-126 APPIPVGKEARVTV
+126 APPVPVGKEARVTV

-163 LWTQGEPGEARHWF
+163 LWTQGEPGEARYWF

-205 RQVSAQSGA
+205 RQVSAQPGA
-214 GGLVAFHWVQEKP
+214 GGLVAFHWAQEKP

-257 PSDHAAAPNS
+257 PSDLAAAPNS
-267 FRNTKHMMQ
+267 FRHTKHMMQ

-290 YGQVAVHDYH
+290 YGQAAVHDYH

-310 TLNFRTLFTPETENL
+310 TLNFRTLFTAETENL

-356 EGFATYYDWM
+356 EGFATYYDWL

-371 GGTNETLYALYSAA
+371 GGTNETLHALYSAA

-429 GADLY
+429 GAELY
-434 RKCVRTY
+434 RQCVRTY
-441 LDRHGYGSVET
+441 LDRHAYGTVET

-473 WVHGIGAPTLDVTY
+473 WVYGIGAPTLDVTY
-487 AWDEKAK
+487 AWDEKTK

-499 VRQTQKIS
+499 VKQTQKIS

-527 TDHTVQIRDK
+527 TDHIVQVRDK
-537 EEDFHLP
+537 EEDFYLP

-571 MLFAQLADKGD
+571 MLFAQLADKSD
-582 FTGQLH
+582 LIGQHH

-616 IRTRAADLLK
+616 IRSRAAELLK
-626 QARTDESL
+626 QTRTDESL
-634 AALIA
+634 AALI
-639 SAGGLQPPSAVS
+639 SS
-651 GPKGATTAKNTTDG
+651 
-665 GFKPPALAN
+665 LAPTERETVR
-674 DARVRNAIV
+674 DARVRDAIV

-688 FYHDDAFAALK
+688 FYHEDAFAALK
-699 QTLAT
+699 QSLAT
-704 EKNPGIQAAALR
+704 EKNPGIQATALR

-732 FLNAP
+732 FLNTP

-751 KAQDDPA
+751 KTQEDPA
-758 FIAPLLAALQ
+758 FVAPLLAALQ
-768 SRESTL
+768 THEATL

-780 AGLDALASLAR
+780 AGLDALATLAR
-791 NEAKKDAVRDFLTA
+791 NEAKKDSLRDFLTA

-810 KERVRLAALT
+810 KERVRLAAIT
-820 ALGTLEDPRAIAAVE
+820 ALGTLEDPRAIAALE
-835 TFTALAAD
+835 TFTGLAAD

-849 ADKALVQLR
+849 AERALAQLR

-883 LKKDLETLKKKLE
+883 MKKDLEMLKKKLE

>member
-1 MQVRFVALLALL
+1 MQFRFAAFLALRAL
-13 ALVLPAAAASL
+13 AVPALAGSL
-24 SAEQT
+24 ATEQQT
-29 HHCRWCATQFA
+29 HLCRWCAAQFA

-71 KARTVAG
+71 KSRTVAG

-101 RVASVTSSEKLASHE
+101 RVASVTSSENLTSHE

-121 IVLHF
+121 IVVHF

-189 EVTCRVPAG
+189 EVTCHVPAG

-205 RQVSAQSGA
+205 RQVSAQPGA
-214 GGLVAFHWVQEKP
+214 GGLTAFHWKQEKP
-227 HVTYLITLVAGQLKK
+227 HVNYLITLVAGQLVKVT
-242 IEDKHRD
+242 DQHRD

-257 PSDHAAAPNS
+257 PGDRAEAPNS

-290 YGQVAVHDYH
+290 YGQAAVHDYH

-310 TLNFRTLFTPETENL
+310 TLNFRTLFTAETENL
-325 FSSDSL
+325 FDSDSL

-341 GDLVTCKDWSHIWLN
+341 GDLVTCKDWSHVWLN

-371 GGTNETLYALYSAA
+371 GGTNETLYALHSAA

-394 TRGIVWRKFGD
+394 TRGIVWRKFGE

-434 RKCVRTY
+434 RKCIRTY
-441 LDRHGYGSVET
+441 LDRHAYGSVET

-513 QFPLTLRFKSKSGV
+513 QFPLPLRFKFKSGV
-527 TDHTVQIRDK
+527 TDYTVQVRDK
-537 EEDFHLP
+537 EEDFYIP

-558 TLLARINFKPATP
+558 TLLARINFKPAAP
-571 MLFAQLADKGD
+571 MLFAQLADKTD
-582 FTGQLH
+582 FTGQFH
-588 ALDNLAGRSDGETIA
+588 ALDNLAGRSDSETIA

-616 IRTRAADLLK
+616 IRTRAADMLR

-634 AALIA
+634 AALL
-639 SAGGLQPPSAVS
+639 SSTKQS
-651 GPKGATTAKNTTDG
+651 
-665 GFKPPALAN
+665 

-688 FYHDDAFAALK
+688 FYHEDAFAALK

-704 EKNPGIQAAALR
+704 EKNPGIQATALR
-716 ALGPYAKP
+716 ALGPYATA
-724 EARDLLVK
+724 EAHDLLVK
-732 FLNAP
+732 FLNTP
-737 SYRDRLAEAAIAGM
+737 SYRDRLTEAAIAGM

-758 FIAPLLAALQ
+758 CVTPLLVTLKA
-768 SRESTL
+768 REATL

-780 AGLDALASLAR
+780 AGLDALAFVAR
-791 NEAKKDAVRDFLTA
+791 NDAKKDAVRDFLTA

-810 KERVRLAALT
+810 KERVRLAAIS
-820 ALGTLEDPRAIAAVE
+820 ALGTLEDPRALAVLD
-835 TFTALAAD
+835 TFTSLAAD

-849 ADKALVQLR
+849 ADKAIEKLR
-858 TARKP
+858 ASRKP
-863 GEDLKGLRTEVLDL
+863 ADDLKGLRTEVLDL

-883 LKKDLETLKKKLE
+883 LKKDLDALKKRLD
-896 AK
+896 AKP

>member
-1 MQVRFVALLALL
+1 M
-13 ALVLPAAAASL
+13 
-24 SAEQT
+24 
-29 HHCRWCATQFA
+29 
-40 PAAVDSPAYRKYAP
+40 
-54 DRRVD
+54 
-59 LLHLALDVTPDF
+59 
-71 KARTVAG
+71 
-78 TATLTFK
+78 
-85 PIATPL
+85 
-91 EELRLDAVEL
+91 
-101 RVASVTSSEKLASHE
+101 
-116 VTDRE
+116 
-121 IVLHF
+121 
-126 APPIPVGKEARVTV
+126 RVTV
-140 KYSAEPRKGLYFRT
+140 KYSAEPRRGLYFRT

-163 LWTQGEPGEARHWF
+163 LWTQGEPGEARFWF

-205 RQVSAQSGA
+205 RQVSAQPGA

-227 HVTYLITLVAGQLKK
+227 HVNYLITLVAGQLKK

-257 PSDHAAAPNS
+257 PSDLAAAPNS

-310 TLNFRTLFTPETENL
+310 TLNFRTLFTAETENL

-371 GGTNETLYALYSAA
+371 DGTNETLYALHSAA

-394 TRGIVWRKFGD
+394 TRGMVWRKFGE

-434 RKCVRTY
+434 RRCVRTY
-441 LDRHGYGSVET
+441 LDRHAYGSVET

-459 EELSGRSYERFFEQ
+459 EELSGRSFERFFEQ

-513 QFPLTLRFKSKSGV
+513 QFPLTLRFKSKSGT

-537 EEDFHLP
+537 EEDFYVP
-544 LKAAPDVVRVDPGL
+544 LKAAPEIVRVDPGL
-558 TLLARINFKPATP
+558 TVLARINFKPAPP
-571 MLFAQLADKGD
+571 MLFAQLADKAD
-582 FTGQLH
+582 FIGQHH

-603 KLKAALNSDSHYA
+603 KLKATLNSDSHYA

-639 SAGGLQPPSAVS
+639 SLGARTPTSGSGAADVGVRAPP
-651 GPKGATTAKNTTDG
+651 
-665 GFKPPALAN
+665 
-674 DARVRNAIV
+674 DARVRNAVV

-688 FYHDDAFAALK
+688 FYHEDAFAALK
-699 QTLAT
+699 RVLAT
-704 EKNPGIQAAALR
+704 EKNPGIQATALR

-724 EARDLLVK
+724 EVRDVLVK
-732 FLNAP
+732 FLNTP

-758 FIAPLLAALQ
+758 FAAPLLAALQ
-768 SRESTL
+768 SREATL

-791 NEAKKDAVRDFLTA
+791 NEAKKDSIRDFLTA

-810 KERVRLAALT
+810 KERVRLAAIA
-820 ALGTLEDPRAIAAVE
+820 ALGTLEDPRAIAALE

-883 LKKDLETLKKKLE
+883 LKKDLETLKKKIE

>member
-1 MQVRFVALLALL
+1 MQVRPAALLALL
-13 ALVLPAAAASL
+13 ALAFPAIAASL
-24 SAEQT
+24 STEQQT
-29 HHCRWCATQFA
+29 HLCRWCSAQFA
-40 PAAVDSPAYRKYAP
+40 PAPVDSPAYRKYAP

-59 LLHLALDVTPDF
+59 ILHLALDVTPDF
-71 KARTVAG
+71 KARTIAG
-78 TATLTFK
+78 TATVSFK

-91 EELRLDAVEL
+91 EELRLDAVDL
-101 RVASVTSSEKLASHE
+101 RVASVTSSEKLAAHQ

-121 IVLHF
+121 IVFTF

-154 PEMGYAETH
+154 PEMGYPETH
-163 LWTQGEPGEARHWF
+163 LWTQGEPSEARHWF
-177 PSIDHPVEKFTS
+177 PSFDHPVEKFTS
-189 EVTCRVPAG
+189 EVTCHMPAG

-214 GGLVAFHWVQEKP
+214 GGLTAFHWVQEKP

-257 PSDHAAAPNS
+257 PSDLAAAPNS
-267 FRNTKHMMQ
+267 FRHTKHMLQ

-290 YGQVAVHDYH
+290 YGQAAVHDYH

-310 TLNFRTLFTPETENL
+310 TLNFRTLFTAETENL

-371 GGTNETLYALYSAA
+371 GGTNETLYALHSAA
-385 KGILANQNE
+385 KGILANANE

-434 RKCVRTY
+434 RRCVRTY
-441 LDRHGYGSVET
+441 LDRHAFGSVET

-459 EELSGRSYERFFEQ
+459 EELSGRSFERFFEQ

-487 AWDEKAK
+487 AWDEKTK

-499 VRQTQKIS
+499 VKQSQKIS

-513 QFPLTLRFKSKSGV
+513 QFPLTLRFKSKSGT
-527 TDHTVQIRDK
+527 TDHTVQVRDK
-537 EEDFHLP
+537 EEDFYLP

-558 TLLARINFKPATP
+558 TLLARINFKPAAP
-571 MLFAQLADKGD
+571 MLFAQLADKTD
-582 FTGQLH
+582 LIGQLL
-588 ALDNLAGRSDGETIA
+588 ALENLAGRSDGETIA
-603 KLKAALNSDSHYA
+603 KLKATLNSDSHYGV
-616 IRTRAADLLK
+616 RTRAADLIK
-626 QARTDESL
+626 QARTDEAL
-634 AALIA
+634 AALVSSLA
-639 SAGGLQPPSAVS
+639 PTGGEGRVE
-651 GPKGATTAKNTTDG
+651 GVR
-665 GFKPPALAN
+665 
-674 DARVRNAIV
+674 DARVRNAVIS
-683 AALGG
+683 ALGG
-688 FYHDDAFAALK
+688 FYHEDAFAALK
-699 QTLAT
+699 RVLAT
-704 EKNPGIQAAALR
+704 EKNPGIQSTALR

-724 EARDLLVK
+724 EVRDLLVK
-732 FLNAP
+732 FLNTP

-758 FIAPLLAALQ
+758 FVAPLLTALQ
-768 SRESTL
+768 SRETAL

-791 NEAKKDAVRDFLTA
+791 NEPKKDSVRDFLTA

-810 KERVRLAALT
+810 KERVRLAAIT
-820 ALGTLEDPRAIAAVE
+820 ALGTLEDPRAIAALE

-883 LKKDLETLKKKLE
+883 LKKDLETLKKKIE

>member
-1 MQVRFVALLALL
+1 MQVRLAVSFALLT
-13 ALVLPAAAASL
+13 LVLPTFAASL
-24 SAEQT
+24 ASGHA
-29 HHCRWCATQFA
+29 HHCRWCAAQFA

-101 RVASVTSSEKLASHE
+101 RVASVTSTEKLAAHQ

-126 APPIPVGKEARVTV
+126 APPVPVGKEARVTV

-163 LWTQGEPGEARHWF
+163 LWTQGEPGEARYWF

-205 RQVSAQSGA
+205 RQVSAQPGA
-214 GGLVAFHWVQEKP
+214 GGLVAFHWAQEKP

-257 PSDHAAAPNS
+257 PSDLAAAPNS
-267 FRNTKHMMQ
+267 FRHTKHMMQ

-290 YGQVAVHDYH
+290 YGQAAVHDYH

-310 TLNFRTLFTPETENL
+310 TLNFRTLFTAETENL

-356 EGFATYYDWM
+356 EGFATYYDWL

-371 GGTNETLYALYSAA
+371 GGTNETLHALYSAA

-434 RKCVRTY
+434 RQCVRTY
-441 LDRHGYGSVET
+441 LDRHAYGTVET

-473 WVHGIGAPTLDVTY
+473 WVYGIGAPTLDVTY
-487 AWDEKAK
+487 AWDDKAK

-499 VRQTQKIS
+499 VKQTQKIS

-527 TDHTVQIRDK
+527 TDHIVQVRDK
-537 EEDFHLP
+537 EEDFYLP

-571 MLFAQLADKGD
+571 MLFAQLADKSD
-582 FTGQLH
+582 LIGQHH

-616 IRTRAADLLK
+616 IRSRAAELLK

-634 AALIA
+634 AALI
-639 SAGGLQPPSAVS
+639 SS
-651 GPKGATTAKNTTDG
+651 
-665 GFKPPALAN
+665 LAPTERETVR

-683 AALGG
+683 SALGG
-688 FYHDDAFAALK
+688 FYHEDAFAALK
-699 QTLAT
+699 QSLAT
-704 EKNPGIQAAALR
+704 EKNPGIQATALR

-732 FLNAP
+732 FLNTP

-751 KAQDDPA
+751 KAQEDPA
-758 FIAPLLAALQ
+758 FVAPLLAALQ
-768 SRESTL
+768 AHEATL

-780 AGLDALASLAR
+780 AGLDALATLAR
-791 NEAKKDAVRDFLTA
+791 NEAKKDSLRDFLTA
-805 RVNSP
+805 RVNSS
-810 KERVRLAALT
+810 KERVRLAAIT
-820 ALGTLEDPRAIAAVE
+820 ALGTLEDPRAIAALE
-835 TFTALAAD
+835 TFTGLAAD
-843 RPEKAA
+843 RPEKTA
-849 ADKALVQLR
+849 ADKALVLLR

-883 LKKDLETLKKKLE
+883 MKKDLEMLKKKLE

>member
-1 MQVRFVALLALL
+1 MQVRPAALLALL
-13 ALVLPAAAASL
+13 ALALPAVAASL
-24 SAEQT
+24 SAEQQT
-29 HHCRWCATQFA
+29 HLCRWCSAQFA

-59 LLHLALDVTPDF
+59 ILHLALDVTPDF

-78 TATLTFK
+78 TATVSFK

-101 RVASVTSSEKLASHE
+101 RVASVTSSEKLAAHQ

-121 IVLHF
+121 IVFTF

-154 PEMGYAETH
+154 PEMGYPETH
-163 LWTQGEPGEARHWF
+163 LWTQGEPSEARHWF
-177 PSIDHPVEKFTS
+177 PSFDHPVEKFTS
-189 EVTCRVPAG
+189 EMTCRVPAG

-205 RQVSAQSGA
+205 RQVSAQPGA
-214 GGLVAFHWVQEKP
+214 GGLTAFHWVQEKP
-227 HVTYLITLVAGQLKK
+227 HVNYLITLVAGQLKK

-249 IPLEFWTT
+249 ILLEFWTT
-257 PSDHAAAPNS
+257 PSDLAAAPNS
-267 FRNTKHMMQ
+267 FRQTKHMMQ

-290 YGQVAVHDYH
+290 YGQAAVHDYH

-310 TLNFRTLFTPETENL
+310 TLNFRTLFTAETENL

-371 GGTNETLYALYSAA
+371 GGTNETLYALHSAA
-385 KGILANQNE
+385 KGILANANE

-434 RKCVRTY
+434 RRCVRTY
-441 LDRHGYGSVET
+441 LDRHAFGSVET

-459 EELSGRSYERFFEQ
+459 EELSGRSFERFFEQ

-499 VRQTQKIS
+499 VKQTQKIS

-513 QFPLTLRFKSKSGV
+513 QFPLMLRFKSKSGT
-527 TDHTVQIRDK
+527 TDHTVQVRDK
-537 EEDFHLP
+537 EEDFYVP
-544 LKAAPDVVRVDPGL
+544 LKAAADVVRVDPGL

-571 MLFAQLADKGD
+571 MLFAQLTDKTD
-582 FTGQLH
+582 LLGQHH

-616 IRTRAADLLK
+616 IRMRAADLLK

-639 SAGGLQPPSAVS
+639 SVKQS
-651 GPKGATTAKNTTDG
+651 
-665 GFKPPALAN
+665 
-674 DARVRNAIV
+674 DARVRNAVIG
-683 AALGG
+683 ALGG
-688 FYHDDAFAALK
+688 FYHEDALAALK

-704 EKNPGIQAAALR
+704 EKNPGIQATALR

-724 EARDLLVK
+724 EVRDVLVK
-732 FLNAP
+732 FLNTP

-758 FIAPLLAALQ
+758 FVAPLLAALQ
-768 SRESTL
+768 QREATL
-774 MSTVFS
+774 PSTVFS
-780 AGLDALASLAR
+780 AGLDALAMLAR
-791 NEAKKDAVRDFLTA
+791 NEAKRDSVRDFLTA

-810 KERVRLAALT
+810 KERVRLAAIT
-820 ALGTLEDPRAIAAVE
+820 ALGTLEDPRAIAALE
-835 TFTALAAD
+835 TFTTLAAD

-883 LKKDLETLKKKLE
+883 LKKDLEALRKKLE
-896 AK
+896 AKP

>member
-1 MQVRFVALLALL
+1 MQVRLAVSFALLT
-13 ALVLPAAAASL
+13 LVLPTFAASL
-24 SAEQT
+24 ASGHA
-29 HHCRWCATQFA
+29 HHCRWCAAQFA

-78 TATLTFK
+78 TAMLTFK

-91 EELRLDAVEL
+91 EELRLDAVDL
-101 RVASVTSSEKLASHE
+101 HVASVTSTEKIAAHQ

-126 APPIPVGKEARVTV
+126 APPVPVGKEARVTV

-163 LWTQGEPGEARHWF
+163 LWTQGEPGEARYWF

-205 RQVSAQSGA
+205 RQVSAQPGA
-214 GGLVAFHWVQEKP
+214 GGLVAFHWAQEKP

-257 PSDHAAAPNS
+257 PSDIAAAPNS
-267 FRNTKHMMQ
+267 FRHTKHMMQ

-290 YGQVAVHDYH
+290 YGQAAVHDYH

-310 TLNFRTLFTPETENL
+310 TLNFRTLFTAETENL

-356 EGFATYYDWM
+356 EGFATYYDWL

-371 GGTNETLYALYSAA
+371 GGTNETLHALYSAA

-434 RKCVRTY
+434 RQCVRTY
-441 LDRHGYGSVET
+441 LDRHAYGTVET

-473 WVHGIGAPTLDVTY
+473 WVYGIGAPTLDVTY

-499 VRQTQKIS
+499 VKQTQKIS

-527 TDHTVQIRDK
+527 TDHIVQVRDK
-537 EEDFHLP
+537 EEDFYLP

-571 MLFAQLADKGD
+571 MLFAQLADKSD
-582 FTGQLH
+582 LIGQHH

-616 IRTRAADLLK
+616 IRSRAAELLK

-634 AALIA
+634 AALI
-639 SAGGLQPPSAVS
+639 SS
-651 GPKGATTAKNTTDG
+651 
-665 GFKPPALAN
+665 LAPTERETVR

-688 FYHDDAFAALK
+688 FYHEDAFAALK
-699 QTLAT
+699 QSLAT
-704 EKNPGIQAAALR
+704 EKNPGIQATALR

-732 FLNAP
+732 FLNTP
-737 SYRDRLAEAAIAGM
+737 SYRDRLAEAAMVGM

-758 FIAPLLAALQ
+758 FVAPLLAALQ
-768 SRESTL
+768 AHEATL

-780 AGLDALASLAR
+780 AGLDALATLAR
-791 NEAKKDAVRDFLTA
+791 NEAKKDSLRDFLTA
-805 RVNSP
+805 RVNSS
-810 KERVRLAALT
+810 KERVRLAAIT
-820 ALGTLEDPRAIAAVE
+820 ALGTLEDARAIAALE
-835 TFTALAAD
+835 TFTGLAAD
-843 RPEKAA
+843 RPEKTA

-883 LKKDLETLKKKLE
+883 MKKDLEMLKKKLE

>member
-1 MQVRFVALLALL
+1 MQVRLAVSFALLT
-13 ALVLPAAAASL
+13 LVLPTFAASL
-24 SAEQT
+24 ASGHA
-29 HHCRWCATQFA
+29 HHCRWCAAQFA

-78 TATLTFK
+78 TAMLTFK

-101 RVASVTSSEKLASHE
+101 RVASVTSTEKLVAHQ

-126 APPIPVGKEARVTV
+126 APPVPVGKEARVTV

-163 LWTQGEPGEARHWF
+163 LWTQGEPGEARYWF

-205 RQVSAQSGA
+205 RQVSAQPGA
-214 GGLVAFHWVQEKP
+214 GGLVAFHWAQEKP

-257 PSDHAAAPNS
+257 PSDIAAAPNS
-267 FRNTKHMMQ
+267 FRHTKHMMQ

-290 YGQVAVHDYH
+290 YGQAAVHDYH

-310 TLNFRTLFTPETENL
+310 TLNFRTLFTAETENL

-356 EGFATYYDWM
+356 EGFATYYDWL

-371 GGTNETLYALYSAA
+371 GGTNETLHALYSAA

-441 LDRHGYGSVET
+441 MDRHAYGSVET

-499 VRQTQKIS
+499 VKQTQKIS

-527 TDHTVQIRDK
+527 TDHVVQVRDK
-537 EEDFHLP
+537 EEDFYLP

-558 TLLARINFKPATP
+558 TLLARINFKPAAP
-571 MLFAQLADKGD
+571 MLFAQFADKSD
-582 FTGQLH
+582 FIGQHH

-616 IRTRAADLLK
+616 IRSRAAELLK

-634 AALIA
+634 AALI
-639 SAGGLQPPSAVS
+639 SS
-651 GPKGATTAKNTTDG
+651 
-665 GFKPPALAN
+665 LAPTERETVR

-688 FYHDDAFAALK
+688 FYHEDAFAALK
-699 QTLAT
+699 QSLAT
-704 EKNPGIQAAALR
+704 EKNPGIQATALR

-732 FLNAP
+732 FLNTP

-751 KAQDDPA
+751 KAQEDPA
-758 FIAPLLAALQ
+758 FVAPLLAALQ
-768 SRESTL
+768 AHEATL

-780 AGLDALASLAR
+780 AGLDALATLAR
-791 NEAKKDAVRDFLTA
+791 NEAKKDSLRDFLTA
-805 RVNSP
+805 RVNSS
-810 KERVRLAALT
+810 KERVRLAAIT
-820 ALGTLEDPRAIAAVE
+820 ALGTLEDPRAIAALE
-835 TFTALAAD
+835 TFTGLAAD
-843 RPEKAA
+843 RPEKTA
-849 ADKALVQLR
+849 ADKALVLLR

-883 LKKDLETLKKKLE
+883 MKKDLEMLKKKLE

>member
-1 MQVRFVALLALL
+1 MQVRPATLLALL
-13 ALVLPAAAASL
+13 AFAFPAFAASL
-24 SAEQT
+24 ATEQT
-29 HHCRWCATQFA
+29 HLCRWCSTQFA
-40 PAAVDSPAYRKYAP
+40 PTPVDSPAYRKYAP

-101 RVASVTSSEKLASHE
+101 RVASVTSSEKLAAHQI
-116 VTDRE
+116 TDRE

-154 PEMGYAETH
+154 PEVGYAETH
-163 LWTQGEPGEARHWF
+163 LWTQGEPGEARFWF

-205 RQVSAQSGA
+205 RQVSAQPGA
-214 GGLVAFHWVQEKP
+214 GGLTAFHWVQEKP
-227 HVTYLITLVAGQLKK
+227 HVNYLITLVAGQLKK
-242 IEDKHRD
+242 IEDQHRD

-257 PSDHAAAPNS
+257 PSDLAAAPNS
-267 FRNTKHMMQ
+267 FRQTKHMMQ

-290 YGQVAVHDYH
+290 YGQAAVHDYH

-371 GGTNETLYALYSAA
+371 GGTNETLYALHSAA

-394 TRGIVWRKFGD
+394 TRGMVWRKFGQ

-434 RKCVRTY
+434 RRCIRTY
-441 LDRHGYGSVET
+441 LDRHAYGSVET

-459 EELSGRSYERFFEQ
+459 EELSGRSFERFFEQ

-513 QFPLTLRFKSKSGV
+513 QFPLTLRFKSKSGT

-537 EEDFHLP
+537 EEDFYVP
-544 LKAAPDVVRVDPGL
+544 LKAAPEIVRVDPGL
-558 TLLARINFKPATP
+558 TVLARINFKPAPP
-571 MLFAQLADKGD
+571 MLFAQLADKAD
-582 FTGQLH
+582 FIGQHH

-603 KLKAALNSDSHYA
+603 RLKAALNSDPHYA
-616 IRTRAADLLK
+616 IRVRAADLLK
-626 QARTDESL
+626 QARTDDSL

-639 SAGGLQPPSAVS
+639 SLGARTPTSGSGAADVGVRAPP
-651 GPKGATTAKNTTDG
+651 
-665 GFKPPALAN
+665 
-674 DARVRNAIV
+674 DARVRNAVV

-688 FYHDDAFAALK
+688 FYHEDAFAALK
-699 QTLAT
+699 RVLAT
-704 EKNPGIQAAALR
+704 EKNPGIQATALR

-724 EARDLLVK
+724 EVRDVLVK
-732 FLNAP
+732 FLNTP

-758 FIAPLLAALQ
+758 FAAPLLAALQ
-768 SRESTL
+768 SREATL

-791 NEAKKDAVRDFLTA
+791 NEAKKDSIRDFLTA

-810 KERVRLAALT
+810 KERVRLTAIT
-820 ALGTLEDPRAIAAVE
+820 ALGTLEDPRAIAALE

-883 LKKDLETLKKKLE
+883 LKKDLETLKKKIE

>member
-1 MQVRFVALLALL
+1 
-13 ALVLPAAAASL
+13 
-24 SAEQT
+24 
-29 HHCRWCATQFA
+29 
-40 PAAVDSPAYRKYAP
+40 
-54 DRRVD
+54 
-59 LLHLALDVTPDF
+59 
-71 KARTVAG
+71 
-78 TATLTFK
+78 
-85 PIATPL
+85 
-91 EELRLDAVEL
+91 
-101 RVASVTSSEKLASHE
+101 
-116 VTDRE
+116 
-121 IVLHF
+121 
-126 APPIPVGKEARVTV
+126 
-140 KYSAEPRKGLYFRT
+140 
-154 PEMGYAETH
+154 
-163 LWTQGEPGEARHWF
+163 
-177 PSIDHPVEKFTS
+177 
-189 EVTCRVPAG
+189 
-198 MVALSNG
+198 
-205 RQVSAQSGA
+205 
-214 GGLVAFHWVQEKP
+214 
-227 HVTYLITLVAGQLKK
+227 
-242 IEDKHRD
+242 
-249 IPLEFWTT
+249 
-257 PSDHAAAPNS
+257 
-267 FRNTKHMMQ
+267 
-276 FFEREI
+276 
-282 GVNYPWAK
+282 
-290 YGQVAVHDYH
+290 
-300 WGGMENTSLT
+300 
-310 TLNFRTLFTPETENL
+310 
-325 FSSDSL
+325 
-331 VAHELAHQWF
+331 
-341 GDLVTCKDWSHIWLN
+341 
-356 EGFATYYDWM
+356 
-366 WQGDF
+366 
-371 GGTNETLYALYSAA
+371 
-385 KGILANQNE
+385 
-394 TRGIVWRKFGD
+394 
-405 PEEMFNYLAYPKG
+405 
-418 AWVLHMLRCQL
+418 MLRCEL

-537 EEDFHLP
+537 EEDFYLP

-571 MLFAQLADKGD
+571 MLFAQLADKTD

-616 IRTRAADLLK
+616 VRTRAADLLK

-639 SAGGLQPPSAVS
+639 STKQS
-651 GPKGATTAKNTTDG
+651 
-665 GFKPPALAN
+665 

-688 FYHDDAFAALK
+688 FYNEDAFAALK
-699 QTLAT
+699 QVLAG
-704 EKNPGIQAAALR
+704 EKNPGIQATALR

-791 NEAKKDAVRDFLTA
+791 NEAKKNAVRDLLTA

-810 KERVRLAALT
+810 KERVRLAAIT
-820 ALGTLEDPRAIAAVE
+820 ALGTLEDPRAIAALE

-849 ADKALVQLR
+849 AEKALVQLR

>member
-1 MQVRFVALLALL
+1 MQVRLAVSFALLT
-13 ALVLPAAAASL
+13 LVLPTFAASL
-24 SAEQT
+24 ASGHA
-29 HHCRWCATQFA
+29 HHCRWCAAQFA

-78 TATLTFK
+78 TAMLTFK

-101 RVASVTSSEKLASHE
+101 RVASVTSTEKLVAHQ

-126 APPIPVGKEARVTV
+126 APPVPVGKEARVTV

-163 LWTQGEPGEARHWF
+163 LWTQGEPGEARYWF

-205 RQVSAQSGA
+205 RQVSAQPGA
-214 GGLVAFHWVQEKP
+214 GGLVAFHWAQEKP

-257 PSDHAAAPNS
+257 PSDIAAAPNS
-267 FRNTKHMMQ
+267 FRHTKHMMQ

-290 YGQVAVHDYH
+290 YGQAAVHDYH

-310 TLNFRTLFTPETENL
+310 TLNFRTLFTAETENL

-356 EGFATYYDWM
+356 EGFATYYDWL

-371 GGTNETLYALYSAA
+371 GGTNETLHALYSAA

-434 RKCVRTY
+434 RQCVRTY
-441 LDRHGYGSVET
+441 LDRHAYGTVET

-473 WVHGIGAPTLDVTY
+473 WVYGIGAPTLDVTY

-499 VRQTQKIS
+499 VKQTQKIS

-527 TDHTVQIRDK
+527 TDHVVQVRDK
-537 EEDFHLP
+537 EEDFYLP

-558 TLLARINFKPATP
+558 TLLARINFKPAAP
-571 MLFAQLADKGD
+571 MLFAQFADKSD
-582 FTGQLH
+582 FIGQHH

-616 IRTRAADLLK
+616 IRSRAAELLK

-634 AALIA
+634 AALI
-639 SAGGLQPPSAVS
+639 SS
-651 GPKGATTAKNTTDG
+651 
-665 GFKPPALAN
+665 LAPTERETVR

-683 AALGG
+683 SALGG
-688 FYHDDAFAALK
+688 FYHEDAFAALK
-699 QTLAT
+699 QSLAT
-704 EKNPGIQAAALR
+704 EKNPGIQATALR

-732 FLNAP
+732 FLNTP

-751 KAQDDPA
+751 KAQEDPA
-758 FIAPLLAALQ
+758 FVAPLLAALQ
-768 SRESTL
+768 AHEATL

-780 AGLDALASLAR
+780 AGLDALATLAR
-791 NEAKKDAVRDFLTA
+791 NEAKKDSLRNFLTA
-805 RVNSP
+805 RVNSS
-810 KERVRLAALT
+810 KERVRLAAIT
-820 ALGTLEDPRAIAAVE
+820 ALGTLEDPRAIAALE
-835 TFTALAAD
+835 TFTGLAAD
-843 RPEKAA
+843 RPEKTA

-883 LKKDLETLKKKLE
+883 MKKDLEMLKKKLE

>member
-1 MQVRFVALLALL
+1 MQVRLAVSFALLT
-13 ALVLPAAAASL
+13 LVLPTFAASL
-24 SAEQT
+24 ASGHA
-29 HHCRWCATQFA
+29 HHCRWCAAQFA

-91 EELRLDAVEL
+91 EELRLDAVDL
-101 RVASVTSSEKLASHE
+101 HVASVTSTEKIAAHQ

-126 APPIPVGKEARVTV
+126 APPVPVGKEARVTV

-163 LWTQGEPGEARHWF
+163 LWTQGEPGEARYWF

-205 RQVSAQSGA
+205 RQVSAQPGA
-214 GGLVAFHWVQEKP
+214 GGLVAFHWAQEKP

-257 PSDHAAAPNS
+257 PSDIAAAPNS
-267 FRNTKHMMQ
+267 FRHTKHMMQ

-290 YGQVAVHDYH
+290 YGQAAVHDYH

-310 TLNFRTLFTPETENL
+310 TLNFRTLFTAETENL

-356 EGFATYYDWM
+356 EGFATYYDWL

-371 GGTNETLYALYSAA
+371 GGTNETLHALYSAA

-434 RKCVRTY
+434 RQCVRTY
-441 LDRHGYGSVET
+441 LDRHAYGTVET

-473 WVHGIGAPTLDVTY
+473 WVYGIGAPTLDVTY

-499 VRQTQKIS
+499 VKQTQKIS

-527 TDHTVQIRDK
+527 TDHIVQVRDK
-537 EEDFHLP
+537 EEDFYLP
-544 LKAAPDVVRVDPGL
+544 LKAAPEVVRVDPGL

-571 MLFAQLADKGD
+571 MLFAQLADKSD
-582 FTGQLH
+582 LIGQHH

-616 IRTRAADLLK
+616 IRSRAAELLK

-634 AALIA
+634 AALI
-639 SAGGLQPPSAVS
+639 SS
-651 GPKGATTAKNTTDG
+651 
-665 GFKPPALAN
+665 LAPTERETVR

-683 AALGG
+683 SALGG
-688 FYHDDAFAALK
+688 FYHEDAFAALK
-699 QTLAT
+699 QSLAT
-704 EKNPGIQAAALR
+704 EKNPGIQATALR

-732 FLNAP
+732 FLNTP

-751 KAQDDPA
+751 KAQEDPA
-758 FIAPLLAALQ
+758 FVAPLLAALQ
-768 SRESTL
+768 AHEATL

-780 AGLDALASLAR
+780 AGLDALATLAR
-791 NEAKKDAVRDFLTA
+791 NEAKKDSLRDFLTA
-805 RVNSP
+805 RVNSS
-810 KERVRLAALT
+810 KERVRLAAIT
-820 ALGTLEDPRAIAAVE
+820 ALGTLEDPRAIAALE
-835 TFTALAAD
+835 TFTGLAAD
-843 RPEKAA
+843 RPEKTA
-849 ADKALVQLR
+849 ADKALVLLR

-883 LKKDLETLKKKLE
+883 MKKDLEMLKKKLE